1 MRRVVERLDAGF
13 GQRGVSAV
21 RLRRGVTLIELLVVL
36 GIVAVL
42 AAAFAVRMSRA
53 RATASE
59 DALQGTAR
67 AMGAAISAY
76 YLANGCYPSDAPDW
90 TSGEPGGPA
99 AMPPGMQPYVN
110 EWPHGVAWDYH
121 NGSGWGA
128 VHWWRPGGGWVRE
141 GVFYGPRC

>member
-1 MRRVVERLDAGF
+1 MERLYAGI

-21 RLRRGVTLIELLVVL
+21 REGRGVTLVELLIVL

-42 AAAFAVRMSRA
+42 AMAFTVRMSRA

-67 AMGAAISAY
+67 AIGAAVSSY
-76 YLANGCYPSDAPDW
+76 YLANGCYPPDAADW
-90 TSGEPGGPA
+90 TGSEPGGPN
-99 AMPPGMQPYVN
+99 AMPTGMQPYLN
-110 EWPHGVAWDYH
+110 EWPYGVAWDYY

-128 VHWWRPGGGWVRE
+128 VHWWRPGGGWVRG